1 MYGKDTLMTLP
12 PEINRFLQAL
22 SNQNRQ
28 RIVML
33 FANNNTMTVGDV
45 SRQTGLGMSTV
56 SEHLKQLREAG
67 LLCCEKQGKEVEY
80 RVNVAQIQST
90 LDQLGQ
96 YLRQCC

>member
-1 MYGKDTLMTLP
+1 MTLP

-28 RIVML
+28 RIVLL
-33 FANNNTMTVGDV
+33 FASKNAMTVGEV

-80 RVNVAQIQST
+80 RVNVAQIQIT
-90 LDQLGQ
+90 LDHLGQ
-96 YLRQCC
+96 FLKQCC